1 MKNKTRIPLSGL
13 RIRLAFLYSILLFG
27 LASLGV
33 GVIYLSLSVSLSDEP
48 MSRDAAFQI
57 LVDELGEF
65 SSTPDDIDSVA
76 GLTESNQTQLV
87 GFEQAVNQRALDQ
100 LRSYSGWSLL
110 ALFATSM
117 LIGWYVSGLVLRPIG
132 RITSVARDIQA
143 TDLSRRIE
151 LGGPAD
157 ELRDLGDTFDQ
168 MLDRL
173 DQAFE
178 DQRQFIQETSHE
190 LRNPLAVIR
199 TNLDVVLNDP
209 KANLEEFRFS
219 GEVANRAAVRMSA
232 LVDDLLLLAHHERRD
247 VDREPIFLSQ
257 VVSETIED
265 FSAFAKKNNVS
276 LTLEMSSEI
285 KVIGDAAA
293 LRRALANLLSNAI
306 RITGSEKTG
315 GQIKVVGGQDTDQVW
330 VSVEDD
336 GPGLSTEDIERVFQ
350 RFWKGNVSEAKES
363 GRSGLGLA
371 IVRQIV
377 EGHGGQVTV
386 RSQLGNG
393 ATFTIWLPRYITL

>member
-315 GQIKVVGGQDTDQVW
+315 GQIKVVGGQDADQVW
-330 VSVEDD
+330 VSVEDN

>member
-65 SSTPDDIDSVA
+65 SSTPDDIDSVT

-330 VSVEDD
+330 VSVEDN

>member
-1 MKNKTRIPLSGL
+1 MKKKTRIPLSGL

-65 SSTPDDIDSVA
+65 SSTPTDIDNVTD
-76 GLTESNQTQLV
+76 LTENHKTQLV

-110 ALFATSM
+110 ALFAASM

-178 DQRQFIQETSHE
+178 GQRQFIQETSHE

-199 TNLDVVLNDP
+199 ANLDVVLNDP

-232 LVDDLLLLAHHERRD
+232 LVDDLLLLAHHERRA
-247 VDREPIFLSQ
+247 VHREPIFLSQ
-257 VVSETIED
+257 VASETVED
-265 FSAFAKKNNVS
+265 FSAFAKENNVS
-276 LTLEMSSEI
+276 LTLEMSPQI

-306 RITGSEKTG
+306 RITGAQKMEG
-315 GQIKVVGGQDTDQVW
+315 LIKVVGGQDTDQVW
-330 VSVEDD
+330 ISVEDN
-336 GPGLSTEDIERVFQ
+336 GPGLSTEDLERVFQ
-350 RFWKGNVSEAKES
+350 RFWKGNASEAKES

-386 RSQLGNG
+386 RSQLGSG

>member
-1 MKNKTRIPLSGL
+1 VKNKTRIPLSGL

-330 VSVEDD
+330 VSVEDN

>member
-65 SSTPDDIDSVA
+65 SSTPDDIDSVV

-306 RITGSEKTG
+306 RITGSEKTR

-330 VSVEDD
+330 VSVEDN

>member
-247 VDREPIFLSQ
+247 IDREPIFLSQ

-330 VSVEDD
+330 VSVEDN

>member
-65 SSTPDDIDSVA
+65 SSTPDDIDRVA
-76 GLTESNQTQLV
+76 GLAESNQTQLV

-219 GEVANRAAVRMSA
+219 CEVANRAAVRMSA

-285 KVIGDAAA
+285 KVIG
-293 LRRALANLLSNAI
+293 LSLI
-306 RITGSEKTG
+306 HI
-315 GQIKVVGGQDTDQVW
+315 
-330 VSVEDD
+330 
-336 GPGLSTEDIERVFQ
+336 
-350 RFWKGNVSEAKES
+350 
-363 GRSGLGLA
+363 
-371 IVRQIV
+371 
-377 EGHGGQVTV
+377 
-386 RSQLGNG
+386 
-393 ATFTIWLPRYITL
+393 

>member
-1 MKNKTRIPLSGL
+1 MKIQLSAPLSGL

-48 MSRDAAFQI
+48 MSRDVAFQI
-57 LVDELGEF
+57 LGDELSEL
-65 SSTPDDIDSVA
+65 SDATNEDEDSFNQM
-76 GLTESNQTQLV
+76 ERNQTQLV

-110 ALFATSM
+110 ALFTTSM

-132 RITSVARDIQA
+132 KITAVARDIQA

-178 DQRQFIQETSHE
+178 GQRQFIQETSHE

-199 TNLDVVLNDP
+199 ANLDVVLGDP
-209 KANLEEFRFS
+209 KATLEEFQFS
-219 GEVANRAAVRMSA
+219 GEVASRAAIRMSA
-232 LVDDLLLLAHHERRD
+232 LVDDLLLLAHHERRNTH
-247 VDREPIFLSQ
+247 RGRCIF
-257 VVSETIED
+257 
-265 FSAFAKKNNVS
+265 
-276 LTLEMSSEI
+276 
-285 KVIGDAAA
+285 
-293 LRRALANLLSNAI
+293 
-306 RITGSEKTG
+306 
-315 GQIKVVGGQDTDQVW
+315 
-330 VSVEDD
+330 SV
-336 GPGLSTEDIERVFQ
+336 
-350 RFWKGNVSEAKES
+350 
-363 GRSGLGLA
+363 
-371 IVRQIV
+371 
-377 EGHGGQVTV
+377 H
-386 RSQLGNG
+386 
-393 ATFTIWLPRYITL
+393 

>member
-65 SSTPDDIDSVA
+65 SSTPDDIDSVV

-306 RITGSEKTG
+306 RITGSEKAG

-330 VSVEDD
+330 VSVEDN

>member
-1 MKNKTRIPLSGL
+1 VKNKTRIPLSGL

-65 SSTPDDIDSVA
+65 SSTPDDIDSAA
-76 GLTESNQTQLV
+76 GLAESNQTQLV
-87 GFEQAVNQRALDQ
+87 GFEQAINQRALDQ

-247 VDREPIFLSQ
+247 VYREPIFLYQ
-257 VVSETIED
+257 VVGETIED

-306 RITGSEKTG
+306 RITGSEKPE
-315 GQIKVVGGQDTDQVW
+315 GQIKVVGGQDADQVW
-330 VSVEDD
+330 VSVKDN
-336 GPGLSTEDIERVFQ
+336 GPGLSTEDLERVFQ

>member
-151 LGGPAD
+151 LEGPAD

-199 TNLDVVLNDP
+199 ANLDVVLNDP

-293 LRRALANLLSNAI
+293 LRRALANLLSNTI
-306 RITGSEKTG
+306 RITGSEKSG

-330 VSVEDD
+330 VSVEDN

>member
-1 MKNKTRIPLSGL
+1 M
-13 RIRLAFLYSILLFG
+13 
-27 LASLGV
+27 

-76 GLTESNQTQLV
+76 GLAESNQTQLV

-100 LRSYSGWSLL
+100 LRSYSGSLL

-219 GEVANRAAVRMSA
+219 GEVANRSSKNVK
-232 LVDDLLLLAHHERRD
+232 
-247 VDREPIFLSQ
+247 
-257 VVSETIED
+257 
-265 FSAFAKKNNVS
+265 AF
-276 LTLEMSSEI
+276 
-285 KVIGDAAA
+285 
-293 LRRALANLLSNAI
+293 
-306 RITGSEKTG
+306 
-315 GQIKVVGGQDTDQVW
+315 
-330 VSVEDD
+330 
-336 GPGLSTEDIERVFQ
+336 
-350 RFWKGNVSEAKES
+350 
-363 GRSGLGLA
+363 GR
-371 IVRQIV
+371 
-377 EGHGGQVTV
+377 
-386 RSQLGNG
+386 
-393 ATFTIWLPRYITL
+393 

>member
-1 MKNKTRIPLSGL
+1 VKNKTRIPLSGL

-315 GQIKVVGGQDTDQVW
+315 GQIKVVGGQDADQVW
-330 VSVEDD
+330 VSVEDN

>member
-1 MKNKTRIPLSGL
+1 VKNKTRIPLSGL

-65 SSTPDDIDSVA
+65 SSTPDDIDSVV

-330 VSVEDD
+330 VSVEDN

>member
-1 MKNKTRIPLSGL
+1 MKIQLSAPLSGL

-48 MSRDAAFQI
+48 MSRDVAFQI
-57 LVDELGEF
+57 LGDELSEL
-65 SSTPDDIDSVA
+65 SDATNEDEDSFNQM
-76 GLTESNQTQLV
+76 ERNQTQLV

-110 ALFATSM
+110 ALFTTSM

-132 RITSVARDIQA
+132 KITAVARDIQA

-178 DQRQFIQETSHE
+178 GQRQFIQETSHE

-199 TNLDVVLNDP
+199 ANLDVVLGDP
-209 KANLEEFRFS
+209 KATLEEFQFS
-219 GEVANRAAVRMSA
+219 GEVASRAAIRMSA
-232 LVDDLLLLAHHERRD
+232 LVDDLLLLAHHERRNTH
-247 VDREPIFLSQ
+247 RGPILLSQ
-257 VVSETIED
+257 VVAETVED
-265 FSAFAKKNNVS
+265 FFAFATRNDAV
-276 LTLEMSSEI
+276 LTLDVTSEI

-306 RITGSEKTG
+306 RVVDSEGSV
-315 GQIKVVGGQDTDQVW
+315 KVLGGQDVEQVW
-330 VSVEDD
+330 ISVEDN
-336 GPGLSTEDIERVFQ
+336 GPGLSPEDLEHVFQ
-350 RFWKGNVSEAKES
+350 RFWKGKGSEVKES

-393 ATFTIWLPRYITL
+393 ATFTIWLPRYISA

>member
-1 MKNKTRIPLSGL
+1 MKNRLSIPLSGL

-57 LVDELGEF
+57 LGDELGEL
-65 SSTPDDIDSVA
+65 SNETSEDEDSFNQI
-76 GLTESNQTQLV
+76 ERNQTELV

-110 ALFATSM
+110 ALFTASM

-132 RITSVARDIQA
+132 RITTVAREIQA

-178 DQRQFIQETSHE
+178 GQRQFIQETSHE

-199 TNLDVVLNDP
+199 ANLDVVLGDS
-209 KANLEEFRFS
+209 KATLEEFQFS
-219 GEVANRAAVRMSA
+219 GEVASRAAIRMSA
-232 LVDDLLLLAHHERRD
+232 LVEDLLLLAHHERRD
-247 VDREPIFLSQ
+247 AQREPILLSQ
-257 VVSETIED
+257 VAVETVED
-265 FSAFAKKNNVS
+265 FSAFAKRNDAA
-276 LTLEMSSEI
+276 LEIDMTSKIE
-285 KVIGDAAA
+285 VIGDAAA

-306 RITGSEKTG
+306 RVVGSEG
-315 GQIKVVGGQDTDQVW
+315 LVKVLGGQDAEQVW
-330 VSVEDD
+330 ITVEDN
-336 GPGLSTEDIERVFQ
+336 GPGLSAEDLEHVFQ
-350 RFWKGNVSEAKES
+350 RFWKGKGPEAKES

-386 RSQLGNG
+386 RSQLGEG
-393 ATFTIWLPRYITL
+393 ATFTIWLPRYISV

>member
-65 SSTPDDIDSVA
+65 SSTPDDIDSVT

-306 RITGSEKTG
+306 RITGSEKSG
-315 GQIKVVGGQDTDQVW
+315 GQIKVVGGQDADQVW
-330 VSVEDD
+330 VSVEDN

>member
-157 ELRDLGDTFDQ
+157 ELRDLGNTFDQ

-330 VSVEDD
+330 VSVEDN

>member
-1 MKNKTRIPLSGL
+1 VKNKTRIPLSGL

-157 ELRDLGDTFDQ
+157 ELRDLGNTFDQ

-247 VDREPIFLSQ
+247 IDREPIFLSQ

-330 VSVEDD
+330 VSVEDN

>member
-65 SSTPDDIDSVA
+65 SSTPDDIDSVV

-330 VSVEDD
+330 VSVEDN

>member
-306 RITGSEKTG
+306 RITGSEKSG
-315 GQIKVVGGQDTDQVW
+315 GQIKVVGGQDADQVW
-330 VSVEDD
+330 VSVEDN

>member
-1 MKNKTRIPLSGL
+1 VKNKTRIPLSGL

-306 RITGSEKTG
+306 RITGSEKSG
-315 GQIKVVGGQDTDQVW
+315 GQIKVVGGQDADQVW
-330 VSVEDD
+330 VSVEDN